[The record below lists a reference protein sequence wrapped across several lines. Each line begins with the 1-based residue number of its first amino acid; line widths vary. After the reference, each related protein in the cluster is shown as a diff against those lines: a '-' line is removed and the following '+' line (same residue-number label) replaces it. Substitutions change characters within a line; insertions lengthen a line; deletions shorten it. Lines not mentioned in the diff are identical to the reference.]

1 MAKAVFCIARSE
13 AQASNIIERLKRANF
28 SASDVSMLFP
38 DISGTKDFAHE
49 QHSKLPEGAAAGGV
63 AAGVV
68 GGAVGWLAG
77 VGALAIPGLR
87 PLIAAG
93 PVMAALSGAAAGA
106 AIGGVTGALIGV
118 GIPEYEAK
126 RYGGKIGS
134 GNILISVHTRDGRE
148 RECAER
154 IFEEV
159 GADDVSY
166 AGEARPSA

>member
-38 DISGTKDFAHE
+38 DKSGTKDFAHE

-77 VGALAIPGLR
+77 VGALAIPGLG
-87 PLIAAG
+87 PLIAG
-93 PVMAALSGAAAGA
+93 
-106 AIGGVTGALIGV
+106 
-118 GIPEYEAK
+118 
-126 RYGGKIGS
+126 
-134 GNILISVHTRDGRE
+134 E
-148 RECAER
+148 REYSDLGSHPRRQRAR
-154 IFEEV
+154 V
-159 GADDVSY
+159 RGANF
-166 AGEARPSA
+166 